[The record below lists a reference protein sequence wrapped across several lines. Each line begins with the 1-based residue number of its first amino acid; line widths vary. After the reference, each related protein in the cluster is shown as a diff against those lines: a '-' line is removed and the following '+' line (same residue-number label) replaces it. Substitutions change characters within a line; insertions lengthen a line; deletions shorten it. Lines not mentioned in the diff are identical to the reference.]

1 MEEGFLISSAPG
13 GAVVPAGT
21 LLLAQALAVGI
32 PSPRRSAHKISVHGG
47 GRHCQEVLPGLQ
59 EGRRSKGYSQKL
71 SDLRVFAIGEK
82 HVAYSALGN
91 CALSL
96 VVCRRFRKCF
106 WNCILWPV

>member
-1 MEEGFLISSAPG
+1 M
-13 GAVVPAGT
+13 

-32 PSPRRSAHKISVHGG
+32 PSPRRSAHKISVLGGG

-59 EGRRSKGYSQKL
+59 EGRRSKGFGQKL

-82 HVAYSALGN
+82 HPAYSALGN

-96 VVCRRFRKCF
+96 VVFPRFRKCF
-106 WNCILWPV
+106 WNYILWPV